1 MPHVHAGALLERAP
15 GPRYL
20 ARLRFAEVALRA
32 PLPRPA
38 TLTRWR
44 AALPEGFVL
53 SLVAPKTSVVSARG
67 PLRFDD
73 ALEAGFAWLQASADA
88 LKAQFVVVPTPA
100 SLTTGQRD
108 RDLLA
113 AYVERLRAHAPTR
126 QIVWAP
132 TGLWEP
138 DAAQVFAKHLGI
150 LCAFDP
156 LEAPAPDDPVIY
168 ARLEALGGRQ
178 RFADPL
184 LRDVSELLDAS
195 DAADAYV
202 AIASPQS
209 FQQASR
215 LAQIA
220 SDAPLAG
227 SAGVVEGEDALED
240 DEDEDGDEDG
250 DDDEDDDE
258 DDEDDDDDD
267 DDADDGS

>member
-1 MPHVHAGALLERAP
+1 MPNVHPGALLERAP

-20 ARLRFAEVALRA
+20 ARLHFAEVALRA

-44 AALPEGFVL
+44 SALPEGFVL
-53 SLVAPKTSVVSARG
+53 SIVAPKTSVVSAKG

-73 ALEAGFAWLQASADA
+73 ALEAGLNWLRASADA

-113 AYVERLRAHAPTR
+113 AYVERLRAGAPDR
-126 QIVWAP
+126 KIVWAP

-138 DAAQVFAKHLGI
+138 DAAQIFAARLGI

-156 LEAPAPDDPVIY
+156 LEATAPDGPIIY
-168 ARLEALGGRQ
+168 GRLEAMGGRQ
-178 RFADPL
+178 RFTDPL
-184 LRDVSELLDAS
+184 LRDASELLDAS
-195 DAADAYV
+195 EATDAYI

-220 SDAPLAG
+220 SDATTSG
-227 SAGVVEGEDALED
+227 SSGVVEGEDALDEDDEDLDEDED
-240 DEDEDGDEDG
+240 DEDEDDE
-250 DDDEDDDE
+250 DE
-258 DDEDDDDDD
+258 DDEDEDDEN
-267 DDADDGS
+267 